1 MNITEINTS
10 LPLGKKNKSFEH
22 IIEPKI
28 SFRWNPGDMKDY
40 KSTKRLINADNVFS
54 INRLGLSDS
63 FEEGKSLTLG
73 LNYKKTALDDINKYF
88 ETKISTVYRDK
99 KENFIPES
107 STINNKNS
115 NIFGSITYNQSENF
129 SLDYNFTLDND
140 FNTFNKNSITSEFS
154 YNNFIT
160 SVKFIEE
167 NNIVG
172 NTNSLENYFEY
183 KIDENNFISFNT
195 RRNRTINLTEYY
207 DLLYEYKN
215 DCLTAGFKYKKTY
228 YEDRDLKPKE
238 DLLLTVTFYP
248 LTTYE
253 QEIDQDLYRN

>member
-1 MNITEINTS
+1 MPYYNFSRLIDIDRLGLLEFSSSGSNNLIETNNLETNVTNNINYKIIDNISKKYGFKNNFNIYFKNLNTVGKNNQKYKSSVQSELMNITEINTS

-40 KSTKRLINADNVFS
+40 KSTKRSINADNVFS

-63 FEEGKSLTLG
+63 FEEGKSITLG
-73 LNYKKTALDDINKYF
+73 INYKKTALDDINKYF

-140 FNTFNKNSITSEFS
+140 FNTLI
-154 YNNFIT
+154 
-160 SVKFIEE
+160 
-167 NNIVG
+167 
-172 NTNSLENYFEY
+172 
-183 KIDENNFISFNT
+183 KI
-195 RRNRTINLTEYY
+195 
-207 DLLYEYKN
+207 
-215 DCLTAGFKYKKTY
+215 
-228 YEDRDLKPKE
+228 
-238 DLLLTVTFYP
+238 LLLQNFHIIASKLV
-248 LTTYE
+248 LN
-253 QEIDQDLYRN
+253 L